1 MSGPHEDA
9 LSGGFTIGVCTTGAS
24 LGVIRLV
31 KSLLDEGQLAPVELR
46 RLIVVA
52 SDCPNE
58 VVSDLQRI
66 QELDNR
72 VDLVV
77 EDARHGKAEAINKIL
92 ARADGR
98 FVTLVNSDAI
108 PEPGAIARL
117 LAMAYADNRI
127 GAISAMPV
135 TQRRRGLTSLLTD
148 FMWSTHNECSLALNH
163 MNLSNHSSDEL
174 VVFRPAA
181 IDRLPQ
187 NLVNDGAFLAATARR
202 RGYSVR
208 FCPSARV
215 KIETPRRMSDLIS
228 QRRRILFG
236 HAQVWRKT
244 GAPPKTI
251 ESLLL
256 FSTPTGLKLL
266 VRTLVRHPRFLLAL
280 PLAAVSELSAS
291 LLSIADT
298 LLSSKRH
305 AVWRRFT

>member
-9 LSGGFTIGVCTTGAS
+9 PAGGFTIGVCTTGAAPEVV
-24 LGVIRLV
+24 GLV
-31 KSLLDEGQLAPVELR
+31 KSLLKEGQSVQVELR
-46 RLIVVA
+46 KLVVIA
-52 SDCPNE
+52 SECPNR
-58 VVSDLQRI
+58 VISNLRRI
-66 QELDNR
+66 QELDDR

-77 EDARHGKAEAINKIL
+77 EDARHGKADAINEIL

-98 FVTLVNSDAI
+98 FIALVNSDAT
-108 PEPGAIARL
+108 PERGAVARL
-117 LAMAYADNRI
+117 LSMADSDQRI
-127 GAISAMPV
+127 GAVSAMPV
-135 TQRRRGLTSLLTD
+135 PRTGRGLTSLVVDL
-148 FMWSTHNECSLALNH
+148 MWTTHNECSFALNH

-174 VVFRPAA
+174 VVFRTAA

-215 KIETPRRMSDLIS
+215 KIETPKRMSDLIS

-266 VRTLVRHPRFLLAL
+266 VKTLVRHPRFLLAL